1 MKRTILVFILTFI
14 ICEAFSQTSSG
25 VWNSRTATYSNAE
38 HKITW
43 QLMDNT
49 EWIGRP
55 ILEESTLFKV
65 RNDELQV
72 LVQLGAT
79 KSAPPDDDIWNYVS
93 MFESEDITNPKKQLA
108 AYYGMEYIGTKAIKS
123 QLCGIH
129 AVKVRTD
136 MKKDYPEYN
145 GTIHSIETTF
155 SLYHNGYI
163 YTITVTA
170 LSVLEEGI
178 ATFDR
183 ITTMIFNGFKIK

>member
-1 MKRTILVFILTFI
+1 MRKIVLVFILTFVI
-14 ICEAFSQTSSG
+14 GEAFSQTSSG

-49 EWIGRP
+49 EWTERP

-65 RNDELQV
+65 RSDEIQV
-72 LVQLGAT
+72 LVTLGAT
-79 KSAPPDDDIWNYVS
+79 KTVPPDDDIWNYVL
-93 MFESEDITNPKKQLA
+93 MFESEDITKPKKQLA
-108 AYYGMEYIGTKAIKS
+108 AYNGMEFVDTKAIKS

-136 MKKDYPEYN
+136 MKKYYPEYN
-145 GTIHSIETTF
+145 ETIHSIETTY

-178 ATFDR
+178 TTFDR
-183 ITTMIFNGFKIK
+183 ITTMIFNGFKIQ